1 MHYPSTRPHAQYGFT
16 LIELVIVMAIIGLL
30 AAIALPQYRNYTQRT
45 ANNACQMEAKNY
57 LSASAALLASGN
69 EGAVTDPPNEACA
82 SGGKP
87 NKADYD
93 NGNDIIFIPH
103 VGGNGGVLR
112 HIRCNVGSTS
122 CMQVTP

>member
-45 ANNACQMEAKNY
+45 SNSSCQLEAKNY
-57 LSASAALLASGN
+57 LTSAAALFSSNN
-69 EGAVTDPPNEACA
+69 ENAITDPPNISCA
-82 SGGKP
+82 SGSKP
-87 NKADYD
+87 TRTDYD

-112 HIRCNVGSTS
+112 HIRCNVSSTS
-122 CMQVTP
+122 CMQVAP